1 MLTRTILPIMKC
13 LLRSLVL
20 TGLLIAVSY
29 FFVRAEEPATR
40 PSEEA
45 RETHLQNLKQLTF
58 GGQNAEAYFSLDG
71 GKIIFQSTRP
81 PFECD
86 QIFSMNVDGSDVR
99 LLSTGKGR
107 TTCGF
112 FFSDGKRFIYASTH
126 LAADACPPSPDRS
139 KGYVW
144 PIYPA
149 YEIFGADLDG
159 SKLTRL
165 TKNPGYDAE
174 GTISP
179 DGKKIVFT
187 SMRSGDL
194 DIYTMNADGEGTRRL
209 TSLPGY
215 DGGPFFSWDGRTIVY
230 RAYHPKTKEE
240 LREYQNLLN
249 QNLIK
254 PAKAEIAKMSADG
267 S

>member
-13 LLRSLVL
+13 LLPSLVL

-71 GKIIFQSTRP
+71 GKIIFESTRL

-86 QIFSMNVDGSDVR
+86 QIFSMNVDGSDVS

-112 FFSDGKRFIYASTH
+112 FFPDAKGCSYAAIL
-126 LAADACPPSPDRS
+126 LAF
-139 KGYVW
+139 GVW
-144 PIYPA
+144 RPA
-149 YEIFGADLDG
+149 
-159 SKLTRL
+159 
-165 TKNPGYDAE
+165 
-174 GTISP
+174 
-179 DGKKIVFT
+179 
-187 SMRSGDL
+187 
-194 DIYTMNADGEGTRRL
+194 
-209 TSLPGY
+209 
-215 DGGPFFSWDGRTIVY
+215 
-230 RAYHPKTKEE
+230 
-240 LREYQNLLN
+240 
-249 QNLIK
+249 
-254 PAKAEIAKMSADG
+254 PARNM
-267 S
+267 